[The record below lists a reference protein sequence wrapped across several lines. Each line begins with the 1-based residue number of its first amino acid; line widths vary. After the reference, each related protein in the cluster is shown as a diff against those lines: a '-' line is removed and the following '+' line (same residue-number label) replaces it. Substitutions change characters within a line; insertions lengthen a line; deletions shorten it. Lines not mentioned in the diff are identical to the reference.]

1 MKGLIKNEDAARY
14 NMGIVGVNLPD
25 LPPDVPLEESP
36 YAYHKW
42 RNTPCFSYGDISHTM
57 FPR

>member
-1 MKGLIKNEDAARY
+1 MKQHIEA
-14 NMGIVGVNLPD
+14 V
-25 LPPDVPLEESP
+25 LEWSFRILLL
-36 YAYHKW
+36 ALVTAMIAFYHKW